1 MEQELQARLNQ
12 LHEDDEFTEIVKTIM
27 GIPASER
34 DYELLGQLARAYN
47 NLGRYDEAMEQLLVL
62 AEQGKDD
69 SAWHYRIGYSYYFLQ
84 QYEQAVGAF
93 TRAYELNP
101 SEDLE
106 EWLEAAR
113 DKVERSERQER
124 RAAAARAEREQRVKE
139 GGNQEPF
146 AGMDLSQFWE
156 NSRYAIDTYV
166 CDPPTEKMIA
176 LVEEELGG
184 YKLPASYI
192 ALMKVQNGGIPRNT
206 CFGTEEPTSWA
217 EDHIAITSIMGIGL
231 EKAEALGG
239 SSGSRFMIEEWGYP
253 DIGIVICDCPSAGH
267 DVVMLD
273 YRSCGK
279 NGEPSVIHVDQ
290 ESDYEI
296 TYLAPDFESFIR
308 GLRPDEDYEIPA
320 EVTLEEDLHKVNEAP
335 FSPLLAEL
343 CGAVTEVERVDLLI
357 RSVAARIVREKGYF
371 ALHADEYSTL
381 MYDVQFWLYSRVH
394 PAPAT
399 EDYLKQYCE
408 MIAFAS
414 GFGTGGYAE
423 AFVTDWLK
431 DRINNGMIRK
441 DHGKLH
447 LVEGAEAG
455 IVARLKET
463 AGDDED
469 RTST

>member
-1 MEQELQARLNQ
+1 MNQDLLARLNQ
-12 LHEDDEFTEIVKTIM
+12 LHEDDEFTEIVKAIM
-27 GIPASER
+27 AIPVSER
-34 DYELLGQLARAYN
+34 DYELLGHLARAYN
-47 NLGRYDEAMEQLLVL
+47 NLGRYDEALELLLIV
-62 AEQGKDD
+62 AEHGKED
-69 SAWHYRIGYSYYFLQ
+69 AVWHYRIGYSYYFLR
-84 QYEQAVGAF
+84 QYEQAVEAF
-93 TRAYELNP
+93 TRAGELDP

-113 DKVERSERQER
+113 EKAERSERQER
-124 RAAAARAEREQRVKE
+124 RAAADRAKREHE
-139 GGNQEPF
+139 ALTGGNQKPF

-156 NSRYAIDTYV
+156 DSAYALESYV
-166 CDPPTEKMIA
+166 CAPPADEMIA
-176 LVEEELGG
+176 LVEKELGG

-192 ALMKVQNGGIPRNT
+192 ALMKVQNGGFPRNT
-206 CFGTEEPTSWA
+206 CFGTEEATSWA
-217 EDHIAITSIMGIGL
+217 EDHIAITSIMGIDL
-231 EKAEALGG
+231 EKSEALGG

-273 YRSCGK
+273 YRACGK

-320 EVTLEEDLHKVNEAP
+320 EVTLEEDLRKVNEEP

-343 CGAVTEVERVDLLI
+343 CSAVREVERVDQLI
-357 RSVAARIVREKGYF
+357 RSVAARIVRKKGYF

-394 PAPAT
+394 TEPTT
-399 EDYLKQYCE
+399 EDYLKQYSE
-408 MIAFAS
+408 MIAFAA

-423 AFVTDWLK
+423 EFVTDWLK
-431 DRINNGMIRK
+431 DRIHHGIIRS
-441 DHGKLH
+441 DHGKLR
-447 LVEGAEAG
+447 LAEGAEAEI
-455 IVARLKET
+455 IVRLKEV
-463 AGDDED
+463 AGQHGQ
-469 RTST
+469 